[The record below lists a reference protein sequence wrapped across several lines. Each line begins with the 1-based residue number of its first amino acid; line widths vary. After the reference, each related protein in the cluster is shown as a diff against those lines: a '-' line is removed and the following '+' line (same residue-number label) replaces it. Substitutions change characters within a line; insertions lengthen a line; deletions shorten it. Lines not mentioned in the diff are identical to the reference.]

1 MTSINTNMGALK
13 SLQSLDKVNSD
24 MSEAMERLSSGLR
37 INSAADD
44 AAGSAIASKMES
56 AVRSLD
62 VAIRNSHDAI
72 SMTQTAEG
80 ALGEIENI
88 LQRVRELSVQASN
101 STLSA
106 SDRSMI
112 QSEVTAL
119 TAEIDKIAGNT
130 NFNGVNLLD
139 GSSKSVSFQT
149 GISEGDALEV
159 ALEKSDTKS
168 LGLGGS
174 EAARTF
180 TSSRMTAYDFSTTNI
195 TKTDIKLNGE
205 DMFAAAFAGDGSGT
219 VANGVELLVTAV
231 NANTKKHGAV
241 ASGFNT
247 VTSNL
252 TDSFKMSTTFTINAH
267 TIGLASSYEEL
278 VTNIN
283 KSVADLEAKLNDDNT
298 ITLFN
303 DTGDQIFISS
313 TTGTTDV
320 GFTSETF
327 RGFLQLQNLDGSA
340 VSIQAGNKVNGFG
353 LTGTTGEHDQL
364 DDIGLNETVNNV
376 VESGIVTSDALT
388 ATSDLKINGVK
399 IGASTSE
406 SAKHK
411 AEAINALTSEH
422 GVTADAQ
429 TVLEAVV
436 DFTNIATNTD
446 VTLNGQTV
454 DFSSAKDIA
463 DVVSSVN
470 TAAVGDIRA
479 TADAQGELVLTS
491 ESGANIVLKD
501 IGAGAGT
508 AQMFNAGVDIHGET
522 ITKSTDTFTAYGNL
536 SLSTAE
542 NSIIKIDG
550 DDATLIDVGLVRQS
564 QEVKITSGGLSLDT
578 LEGAQ
583 QSLAKVDKAIEQ
595 ISQFRSSFGA
605 VENRIDASLNNLTT
619 LQVNTQAAV
628 SRIQDADFAAETSNL
643 TKNQILSQAATSML
657 AQANASKQNLLAL
670 LQG

>member
-1 MTSINTNMGALK
+1 MTTINTNIGALNAIE
-13 SLQSLDKVNSD
+13 SIDKANST

-56 AVRSLD
+56 AVRSLS

-139 GSSKSVSFQT
+139 GNRNSVNFQI
-149 GISEGDALEV
+149 GINASDALEV
-159 ALEKSDTKS
+159 ALQKSDSTS
-168 LGLGGS
+168 LGLVGS
-174 EAARTF
+174 QGVRTL
-180 TSSRMTAYDFSTTNI
+180 TSSRIPEYNFSGTNI

-205 DMFAAAFAGDGSGT
+205 DMFAAAFAGNGSGT
-219 VANGVELLVTAV
+219 VANGVELLVTAI

-241 ASGFNT
+241 ASGFNN
-247 VTSNL
+247 VTSNV
-252 TDSFKMSTTFTINAH
+252 TGDFKMSTNFTINSH
-267 TIGLASSYEEL
+267 TVAIASSYSEL

-283 KSVADLEAKLNDDNT
+283 KSVADIEAKLNSDNT

-303 DTGDQIFISS
+303 DTGDQIFISN

-327 RGFLQLQNLDGSA
+327 RGFIQLQNLDGSA
-340 VSIQAGNKVNGFG
+340 VTIETGNAVNGYG
-353 LTGTTGEHDQL
+353 PSSTGEHTQL
-364 DDIGLNETVNNV
+364 GQIGFMENKNNV
-376 VESGIVTSDALT
+376 TESDIVSATALT
-388 ATSDLKINGVK
+388 LAHDIKINDVK
-399 IGASTSE
+399 IGASTTE

-411 AEAINALTSEH
+411 ADAINALTSEH
-422 GVTADAQ
+422 GVTADAK

-436 DFTNIATNTD
+436 DFTNIATNSD
-446 VTLNGQTV
+446 VTLNGLTV
-454 DFSSAKDIA
+454 NFSAVTDIA
-463 DVVSSVN
+463 DVVTAVN
-470 TAAVGDIRA
+470 NAAVGDIRA
-479 TADAQGELVLTS
+479 TTDSAGELILTS
-491 ESGANIVLKD
+491 ESGLNIALKD

-508 AQMFNAGVDIHGET
+508 NQMFNSAKGIHGET
-522 ITKSTDTFTAYGNL
+522 ITAASMTFTAYGNL

-550 DDATLIDVGLVRQS
+550 TTADLAHLGLLQQSQALKVGSLGISVSTLNDATLSIGKID
-564 QEVKITSGGLSLDT
+564 
-578 LEGAQ
+578 
-583 QSLAKVDKAIEQ
+583 LAIQKV
-595 ISQFRSSFGA
+595 SQFRSSFGA
-605 VENRIDASLNNLTT
+605 VENRIDASINNLTT
-619 LQVNTQAAV
+619 LQINTQAAM
-628 SRIQDADFAAETSNL
+628 SRIQDADFAAETSKL
-643 TKNQILSQAATSML
+643 TKGQILSQAATSML
-657 AQANASKQNLLAL
+657 AQANASKQNLLVL